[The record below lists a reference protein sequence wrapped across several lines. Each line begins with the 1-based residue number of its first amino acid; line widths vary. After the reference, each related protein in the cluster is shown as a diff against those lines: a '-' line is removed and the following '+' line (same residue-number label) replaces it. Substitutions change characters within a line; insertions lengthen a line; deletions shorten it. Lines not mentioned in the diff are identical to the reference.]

1 MGLIKDDKAVSEI
14 VGTVLLLAIAICIF
28 SLLSVIVMSY
38 PIPSDTPSANL
49 VGTII
54 KTNEGEYS
62 LVIEHRGGTSLR
74 LDTKVLLEFSNG
86 TSKSIRIGEKQ
97 YLDTNAKED
106 NLWGIGECFIYTDS
120 NLKNQNVT
128 ISIVDVESNSMIM
141 TGLLQVI

>member
-1 MGLIKDDKAVSEI
+1 MGLRKDDTAVSEI

-28 SLLSVIVMSY
+28 SLLSAIVLSY

-49 VGTII
+49 VGTIV

-62 LVIEHRGGTSLR
+62 LLIEHRGGTPLR
-74 LDTKVLLEFSNG
+74 LDTKVLLTFDNG
-86 TSKSIRIGEKQ
+86 TSISIRIGEKQ
-97 YLDTNAKED
+97 YLDTNAKKD